1 MEDHKE
7 QIPMKAFSQ
16 LKGLVYKIP
25 SQQRGYK
32 WTPSNV
38 KELISDLWEFINAPS
53 NKRVYCLQP
62 LAVVPIIE
70 KKKYSVL
77 DGQQRLT
84 TLFLLY
90 KYLTGH
96 NPYTMEFVRDFND
109 DITVVNRWKFLSNV
123 SDEKSAKLADE
134 QIDLF
139 YIHRAYQTISECFES
154 LPNDVFTPL
163 KDLETEYLK
172 NKFVELLDGKGNKS
186 VQVIWYEVPKE
197 KSYET
202 FRNLNSGKISL
213 TNTELIKALFLNR
226 ASGLNE
232 GLRDDAARQFE
243 EMEQIINNDHFW
255 AMLSSEE
262 PIYPHTRM
270 DLLFNLIAEVDDLK
284 ADKDFRSS
292 FRLFASEANDNL
304 EAKWQKIRHTFLR
317 IYDMY
322 KNIYTYHY
330 IGYLT
335 YCNQGNR
342 YQFLSSL
349 LETSRKYSKTVF
361 VNSLRERIRQTI
373 NPNDKLSISD
383 FEYGQI
389 SPMMLRRFFLLHNI
403 ETILQKYETL
413 KSSKELNLQHE
424 YEQFPFELLHK
435 QSWDIEHI
443 TSQTDSKFDNEQ
455 DRKDWLSS
463 VRNDYPSYFEVTEIK
478 DRLTKYDLKKSKE
491 NFDELYKAVIMHN
504 DKQDGDHIIDE
515 GDKNQ
520 VGNLV
525 LLDSHT
531 NRSFHNSLF
540 PRKRRIVVIANGL
553 KSEDDEETN
562 VTQVYIPPCT
572 MQCFTKAYSKKSSTK
587 LNSWLQPDADAYRED
602 IKQKLCD
609 KPESNTIRYFKN

>member
-1 MEDHKE
+1 MSSLSE
-7 QIPMKAFSQ
+7 QIPMRDFPK
-16 LKGLVYKIP
+16 LKGEIYEIP

-32 WTPSNV
+32 WTPANI
-38 KELISDLWEFINAPS
+38 KELLRDLWEFMNAPE

-62 LAVVPIIE
+62 LAVVPLSG
-70 KKKYSVL
+70 KYSVL

-90 KYLTGH
+90 KYLT
-96 NPYTMEFVRDFND
+96 NQNAYTLEFVRDNED
-109 DITVVNRWKFLSNV
+109 DDNIVNRWSFLTNIS
-123 SDEKSAKLADE
+123 SKESIELADS
-134 QIDLF
+134 QIDLY
-139 YIHRAYQTISECFES
+139 YIHRAYQTISDCFET
-154 LPNDVFTPL
+154 NHDEVFSADKELT
-163 KDLETEYLK
+163 TEEIKSKYL
-172 NKFVELLDGKGNKS
+172 ELLNGQSAKS
-186 VQVIWYEVPKE
+186 IQVIWYEVPENKAH
-197 KSYET
+197 ET

-262 PIYPHTRM
+262 PIFPHTRM
-270 DLLFNLIAEVDDLK
+270 DLLFNLIAKVDDSE

-292 FRLFASEANDNL
+292 FRWFANEANDNL
-304 EAKWQKIRHTFLR
+304 EARWQKIRHTFLR
-317 IYDMY
+317 LYDMY

-335 YCNQGNR
+335 YCNQDNR
-342 YQFLSSL
+342 YKFLSSL
-349 LETSRKYSKTVF
+349 LKSSREYSKTVF
-361 VNSLRERIRQTI
+361 VNRLRERIRRTI

-389 SPMMLRRFFLLHNI
+389 STMMLRRFFLLHNI

-478 DRLTKYDLKKSKE
+478 DRLTKYGLKKSKE
-491 NFDELYKAVIMHN
+491 NFDELYKAVIMYN
-504 DKQDGDHIIDE
+504 DAQDGDHIPED
-515 GDKNQ
+515 DKNQ

>member
-1 MEDHKE
+1 MRDF
-7 QIPMKAFSQ
+7 PW
-16 LKGLVYKIP
+16 LKGRIFEIP

-32 WTPSNV
+32 WTPSNII
-38 KELISDLWEFINAPS
+38 ELISDLWDFINMPS

-62 LAVVPIIE
+62 IAVVPKE
-70 KKKYSVL
+70 GKYSIL

-90 KYLTGH
+90 KYLTGLEA
-96 NPYTMEFVRDFND
+96 YTLEFVRDYD
-109 DITVVNRWKFLSNV
+109 DKDTVISRWEFMTNISN
-123 SDEKSAKLADE
+123 EKSQQTSEK

-139 YIHRAYQTISECFES
+139 YIRRAYTTIAKCFE
-154 LPNDVFTPL
+154 L
-163 KDLETEYLK
+163 KQKDIFSVDKKLTSDLLK
-172 NKFVELLDGKGNKS
+172 SKFLDLLDGNSDKS
-186 VQVIWYEVPKE
+186 IQVIWYEVPE
-197 KSYET
+197 NRAHET

-226 ASGLNE
+226 TSGLNE
-232 GLRDDAARQFE
+232 GLREDAARQFE

-262 PIYPHTRM
+262 PIFPHTRM
-270 DLLFNLIAEVDDLK
+270 DLFFNLIAKVDDSE
-284 ADKDFRSS
+284 ANKDFRSS
-292 FRLFASEANDNL
+292 FRWFANEANGNL

-317 IYDMY
+317 LHDMY

-335 YCNQGNR
+335 YCKQDKR
-342 YQFLSSL
+342 FEFLSTL
-349 LETSRKYSKTVF
+349 LKNSREFSKTVF
-361 VNSLRERIRQTI
+361 VNSLRERIRRTI

-383 FEYGQI
+383 FEYGNGQM
-389 SPMMLRRFFLLHNI
+389 STMMLRRFFLLHNI
-403 ETILQKYETL
+403 ETLLQKYETL
-413 KSSKELNLQHE
+413 KSRKELNLQHE

-455 DRKDWLSS
+455 DRNDWLSS
-463 VRNDYPSYFEVTEIK
+463 VKNDYPSYFEVTEIK
-478 DRLTKYDLKKSKE
+478 DRLAKYDLKKSKD
-491 NFDELYKAVIMHN
+491 NFDKLYRAVIMYN
-504 DKQDGDHIIDE
+504 DAQDGDHILEDN
-515 GDKNQ
+515 KNQ

-531 NRSFHNSLF
+531 NRSFHNALF

-562 VTQVYIPPCT
+562 VIQVYIPPCT

-609 KPESNTIRYFKN
+609 RPENKRYFKN

>member
-1 MEDHKE
+1 
-7 QIPMKAFSQ
+7 MKAFSQ

>member
-1 MEDHKE
+1 M
-7 QIPMKAFSQ
+7 
-16 LKGLVYKIP
+16 
-25 SQQRGYK
+25 
-32 WTPSNV
+32 
-38 KELISDLWEFINAPS
+38 
-53 NKRVYCLQP
+53 
-62 LAVVPIIE
+62 
-70 KKKYSVL
+70 
-77 DGQQRLT
+77 
-84 TLFLLY
+84 
-90 KYLTGH
+90 
-96 NPYTMEFVRDFND
+96 
-109 DITVVNRWKFLSNV
+109 
-123 SDEKSAKLADE
+123 
-134 QIDLF
+134 
-139 YIHRAYQTISECFES
+139 
-154 LPNDVFTPL
+154 
-163 KDLETEYLK
+163 
-172 NKFVELLDGKGNKS
+172 
-186 VQVIWYEVPKE
+186 
-197 KSYET
+197 
-202 FRNLNSGKISL
+202 
-213 TNTELIKALFLNR
+213 
-226 ASGLNE
+226 
-232 GLRDDAARQFE
+232 
-243 EMEQIINNDHFW
+243 
-255 AMLSSEE
+255 
-262 PIYPHTRM
+262 
-270 DLLFNLIAEVDDLK
+270 VDDFE
-284 ADKDFRSS
+284 ADKDFRCS
-292 FRLFASEANDNL
+292 FRWFANEANGNL

-317 IYDMY
+317 LHDMY

-335 YCNQGNR
+335 YCYQDNRNKFQDNR
-342 YQFLSSL
+342 YKFLSSL
-349 LETSRKYSKTVF
+349 LNSSREYSKTVF
-361 VNSLRERIRQTI
+361 VNRLRERIRRTI

-389 SPMMLRRFFLLHNI
+389 STMMLRRFFLLHNI

-491 NFDELYKAVIMHN
+491 NFDELYKAVIMYN
-504 DKQDGDHIIDE
+504 DAQDGDHIPED
-515 GDKNQ
+515 DKNQ